1 MEFVDIPVL
10 GKHSSWFS
18 LLTNCVGKVEE
29 AGGGD
34 ILAGGGLVKVNND
47 IEEEEEEGGG
57 GGGGGYNNSMNFK
70 MWYSSFAVLDSY
82 EICVLCNDG
91 EEVRRVCIW
100 TLVVTVARSVVD
112 AVHLF
117 HIVLQLRLAYVS
129 RESLVVGCGKL
140 VWDAHAIASD
150 HMRSFKGFW
159 LLEGVAMSLRFNALH
174 HAFNINVK
182 DLLDAVSSSV
192 MLRGNMLSVIV
203 ATMKSMWWKLNN
215 DE

>member
-1 MEFVDIPVL
+1 
-10 GKHSSWFS
+10 
-18 LLTNCVGKVEE
+18 
-29 AGGGD
+29 
-34 ILAGGGLVKVNND
+34 
-47 IEEEEEEGGG
+47 
-57 GGGGGYNNSMNFK
+57 
-70 MWYSSFAVLDSY
+70 
-82 EICVLCNDG
+82 G

-159 LLEGVAMSLRFNALH
+159 FVVFVILHVPQVVGGCCYVLAIQRVASCLQHQCERFVGCSLLICHAKRKYVISHCCH
-174 HAFNINVK
+174 HEIYV
-182 DLLDAVSSSV
+182 VE
-192 MLRGNMLSVIV
+192 
-203 ATMKSMWWKLNN
+203 TQQ
-215 DE
+215 